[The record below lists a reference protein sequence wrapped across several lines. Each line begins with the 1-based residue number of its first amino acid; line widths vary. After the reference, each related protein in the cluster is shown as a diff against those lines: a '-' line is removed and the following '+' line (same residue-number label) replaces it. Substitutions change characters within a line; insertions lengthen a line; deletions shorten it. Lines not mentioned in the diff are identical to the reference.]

1 MLYEGLKV
9 LKTMMVTAALSATL
23 VVGADAAELKGGI
36 VDTGTLNFRSAP
48 SESAPIIDKLYNG
61 YRVCILDVD
70 ENGWA
75 SISISGNPGY
85 VSAEYL
91 DVLDVMDVN
100 GGGAKVTASALNV
113 RSYPSTDSAVLTT
126 LPQGTVAT
134 ITGINKGWFQVT
146 YNGVQGYVSP
156 DYIEI
161 VPLQQQAASEPGA
174 SSVTSD
180 VISYA
185 KQFIG
190 TPYVYGGSTPSGFD
204 CSGFTSYVYKHFGI
218 SLPHSS
224 SAQYSSLAKVSR
236 DQLKAGDL
244 VFFTNG
250 GSGIGH
256 VGIYVG
262 NNQFIHSPSS
272 GRTVCIDTMSSGY
285 YASHYVGAGRV
296 F

>member
-1 MLYEGLKV
+1 M
-9 LKTMMVTAALSATL
+9 
-23 VVGADAAELKGGI
+23 
-36 VDTGTLNFRSAP
+36 
-48 SESAPIIDKLYNG
+48 
-61 YRVCILDVD
+61 
-70 ENGWA
+70 
-75 SISISGNPGY
+75 
-85 VSAEYL
+85 
-91 DVLDVMDVN
+91 
-100 GGGAKVTASALNV
+100 
-113 RSYPSTDSAVLTT
+113 
-126 LPQGTVAT
+126 
-134 ITGINKGWFQVT
+134 
-146 YNGVQGYVSP
+146 
-156 DYIEI
+156 
-161 VPLQQQAASEPGA
+161 
-174 SSVTSD
+174 
-180 VISYA
+180 
-185 KQFIG
+185 
-190 TPYVYGGSTPSGFD
+190 
-204 CSGFTSYVYKHFGI
+204 YKHFGI